1 MELKL
6 IILFFAVF
14 LDRIIGDPAW
24 MWARVPHPVM
34 LFGKLISFFE
44 KRLNHKGISPQRL
57 RLRGTFSFIFLMLLV
72 GALAFGVQ
80 LFLRETGLA
89 GAVVEALIV
98 MVFLAQKSLADHVQ
112 AVATGLREG
121 GLAKG
126 RYAVSMI
133 VGRDPEGL
141 DEGGVSRAAIE
152 SLAENASDG
161 VVAPVFWYLVLGLP
175 GLLVYKLVNTADSM
189 IGHMNERYLYYGW
202 FAARFDDLV
211 NLIPA
216 RLTGFLTVIA
226 VLVTRGL
233 SQAKKCWHVMWRD
246 AGSHR
251 SPNAG
256 WPESAF
262 AAALGLALAGPR
274 HYYGKLVASPTLNE
288 GGRREANADDIAAAV
303 TLFWHTMTVMGIAI
317 GVAALVAWLV

>member
-1 MELKL
+1 MEIKL
-6 IILFFAVF
+6 IILFLAIL

-24 MWARVPHPVM
+24 MWARIPHPVM
-34 LFGKLISFFE
+34 IFGKLISFFE
-44 KRLNHKGISPQRL
+44 KRLNHKDRMPQNL
-57 RLRGTFSFIFLMLLV
+57 RLRGTLAMLFSILLV
-72 GALAFGVQ
+72 GGLTFGLQ
-80 LFLRETGLA
+80 LLLRQLNLA
-89 GAVVEALIV
+89 GAIIETLIV

-112 AVATGLREG
+112 AVAIGLREG
-121 GLAKG
+121 GLVKG
-126 RYAVSMI
+126 RDKVSMI
-133 VGRDPEGL
+133 VGRDPQDL

-161 VVAPVFWYLVLGLP
+161 VVAPVFWYLLLGLP
-175 GLLVYKLVNTADSM
+175 GLLTYKLINTADSM
-189 IGHMNERYLYYGW
+189 IGHKNERYLYYGW

-216 RLTGFLTVIA
+216 RLTGLLIVLA

-233 SQAKKCWHVMWRD
+233 TSARNCFQVMWHD

-256 WPESAF
+256 WPESAY

-274 HYYGKLVASPTLNE
+274 HYYGQLVASPTLNE
-288 GGRREANADDIAAAV
+288 GGRRDAKADDIDAAV
-303 TLFWHTMTVMGIAI
+303 RLFWQTMSVMAVMVGITAF
-317 GVAALVAWLV
+317 VVWLA